1 MCKMTPEA
9 MTPIPSH
16 AGDSKGACAAALRPA
31 STGLHRRKQERLL
44 PCQQDRGGVAPVL
57 PAPCR
62 TGLARLWRSIAIHGE
77 AATYAQRHSRPSCVE
92 IKLQAEMAE
101 GRKAA
106 VKAAELQLWVET
118 SSSRRA
124 GAVCQDQ
131 GLRPARPVTQRG
143 TRRRWHSGVDVLADA
158 ARMRRILNAPASSA
172 HAWSPWHH
180 ALASSASQRSRG
192 PVDSAC
198 PEFSLAMGSPAWLRQ
213 KPGARPSIPLEGQ
226 FRERH
231 CSQCQRR
238 QRQTAAFGDR
248 ADITHSNADNA
259 LQGID

>member
-1 MCKMTPEA
+1 MTPEA

-106 VKAAELQLWVET
+106 VKAAELQLWVGLRR
-118 SSSRRA
+118 SGARSHRRRA
-124 GAVCQDQ
+124 DSQVELPESRHLRSAVDDPSATVRNTDCLPGSRLS
-131 GLRPARPVTQRG
+131 GLSTGPAMAFRP
-143 TRRRWHSGVDVLADA
+143 
-158 ARMRRILNAPASSA
+158 
-172 HAWSPWHH
+172 
-180 ALASSASQRSRG
+180 
-192 PVDSAC
+192 
-198 PEFSLAMGSPAWLRQ
+198 
-213 KPGARPSIPLEGQ
+213 IP
-226 FRERH
+226 
-231 CSQCQRR
+231 
-238 QRQTAAFGDR
+238 
-248 ADITHSNADNA
+248 
-259 LQGID
+259 

>member
-1 MCKMTPEA
+1 

-16 AGDSKGACAAALRPA
+16 AGDSKGAFAAALRPA

-106 VKAAELQLWVET
+106 VKAAELQLWVGST
-118 SSSRRA
+118 SSPIETAVVRALSAGLSRRVA
-124 GAVCQDQ
+124 TSAAHPLAVREKARSTRGRWLLRDSYRA
-131 GLRPARPVTQRG
+131 LRPRRPQTATPAWPPFVVRLRG
-143 TRRRWHSGVDVLADA
+143 TAVGRTLPTKP
-158 ARMRRILNAPASSA
+158 NAPMASK
-172 HAWSPWHH
+172 
-180 ALASSASQRSRG
+180 SASGPASGMARKASCLRPGFRWPSVFRVHDGRCRLRS
-192 PVDSAC
+192 
-198 PEFSLAMGSPAWLRQ
+198 
-213 KPGARPSIPLEGQ
+213 KPGSG
-226 FRERH
+226 
-231 CSQCQRR
+231 
-238 QRQTAAFGDR
+238 
-248 ADITHSNADNA
+248 A
-259 LQGID
+259 LGPR